1 MSTSVETESVEET
14 RALGRRLGAAL
25 EAGDVIGLEGDLGTG
40 KTELVKGIAEALGVT
55 AKRAHRQVFAAK
67 PAGLP
72 ADLAIYRLKPA
83 RETARD
89 LSGLDSPDDES
100 PQA

>member
-1 MSTSVETESVEET
+1 MVSGTTLDQLAQE
-14 RALGRRLGAAL
+14 
-25 EAGDVIGLEGDLGTG
+25 DL
-40 KTELVKGIAEALGVT
+40 EALGVS

-67 PAGLP
+67 PTGLP

-89 LSGLDSPDDES
+89 L
-100 PQA
+100 

>member
-1 MSTSVETESVEET
+1 MVSGTTLDQLAQE
-14 RALGRRLGAAL
+14 
-25 EAGDVIGLEGDLGTG
+25 DL
-40 KTELVKGIAEALGVT
+40 EALGVT

-89 LSGLDSPDDES
+89 LSGLDIPDDES